1 MNALLNY
8 PGAKWGMASQIV
20 SLMPPHRS
28 YLEPFF
34 GSGAVLFN
42 KPPSAIETVNDI
54 DGDIVNFFRV
64 LREQPEKLA
73 MFISLTPYSR
83 DVFNDAHEDRG
94 TSDFERAYKFAIRS
108 KMGFGFKTYTKTG
121 FKVDVQG
128 REGSYAVNNWNRM
141 PADLLEAAAR
151 LKNVQVEN
159 RPALDLIRKYNYA
172 HAMQNDA
179 DAMQSDAPILSNPIL
194 SSPIQSYPIQS
205 KESKADEPPAPA
217 KAARKSYGE
226 FGWVKLTDEEYRRL
240 LNDLGEAEVKRCIA
254 YIDESA
260 QSTRNKNKW
269 RDWNL
274 VVRRCAKDGWGL
286 DNHTRYSRQKVPM
299 GATGVLGEAELEAIQ
314 RVLKEG

>member
-1 MNALLNY
+1 MNTLLNY
-8 PGAKWGMASQIV
+8 PGAKWGMAAQIV

-94 TSDFERAYKFAIRS
+94 TSDFERAYKFSIRS
-108 KMGFGFKTYTKTG
+108 KMCFGFKTYTKTG

-128 REGSYAVNNWNRM
+128 REGSYAVNSWNRM
-141 PADLLEAAAR
+141 PSDLLEAAAR

-159 RPALDLIRKYNYA
+159 RPALDLIRKYNYD
-172 HAMQNDA
+172 NVLIYA
-179 DAMQSDAPILSNPIL
+179 DPPYLLETRGGKQYRHEMTEQDHLDLLAALKQHKGSVILSG
-194 SSPIQSYPIQS
+194 YPSEMYDRELVGWSRIT
-205 KESKADEPPAPA
+205 
-217 KAARKSYGE
+217 RKSYNQNADQRTEVLWCNFETPGL
-226 FGWVKLTDEEYRRL
+226 FGGMV
-240 LNDLGEAEVKRCIA
+240 
-254 YIDESA
+254 
-260 QSTRNKNKW
+260 
-269 RDWNL
+269 
-274 VVRRCAKDGWGL
+274 
-286 DNHTRYSRQKVPM
+286 
-299 GATGVLGEAELEAIQ
+299 
-314 RVLKEG
+314 